1 MRQELGYVV
10 YGGQVGCLPDTAEWT
25 WTINDAYCLVNSMRK
40 DGIPEVKMRTMASVC
55 RDNGLNP
62 ETASLDDAFGLL
74 DNLDLEVLSWT
85 EEKRI

>member
-1 MRQELGYVV
+1 MTQELGGVV
-10 YGGQVGCLPDTAEWT
+10 YGGQEGCLPATAEWT
-25 WTINDAYCLVNSMRK
+25 RTYSDAYSLLISMRK
-40 DGIPEVKMRTMASVC
+40 HEIPEGEMKTMASVC